1 MPTYRIKDNKS
12 GKTFVLKGDSPP
24 TEQELVS
31 IFDSMG
37 GSGTDQKSEEG
48 EKGLIRKG
56 WDALA
61 IPEQMSREG
70 LGKLADMV
78 PEGEMSGNMAADIAR
93 GTPKVIAET
102 LAEAAPSFISR
113 GSLLTAGA
121 LRGVKAAAPL
131 AKMAG
136 RQIAKAAEG
145 ISGLEYKTPG
155 ILEEAAKDSKL
166 IFAPGKE
173 SAGKKF
179 AEFMDKTK
187 IRKSFGR
194 ATSPKE
200 LIDDAMKAFDEGT
213 LTPQEAVIAR
223 QTLDGVKKTLPRHSY
238 NEMRAQFDSI
248 AKTISKEAD
257 AAFSRGVKADAL
269 RNVFPQNKLGGS
281 SIAKGILG
289 FLGGVA
295 PSMAMSPLVQ
305 GSVAT
310 GAGVISRLLPSSPI
324 PVGTTIG
331 ALADL
336 IRRNSKED

>member
-1 MPTYRIKDNKS
+1 MPTYRVKDS
-12 GKTFVLKGDSPP
+12 ITGKTIVLKGDSPP
-24 TEQELVS
+24 TDSELEEIFSS
-31 IFDSMG
+31 IHGDG
-37 GSGTDQKSEEG
+37 QDATKERNLIQKS
-48 EKGLIRKG
+48 
-56 WDALA
+56 WNALA
-61 IPEQMSREG
+61 VPEQMSREG

-78 PEGEMSGNMAADIAR
+78 PEGKMTGNMVADIVR
-93 GTPKVIAET
+93 GTPKVLAET
-102 LAEAAPSFISR
+102 LAEGAPSFISR

-121 LRGVKAAAPL
+121 LRGAKAAAPL

-173 SAGKKF
+173 SAGRKF

-223 QTLDGVKKTLPRHSY
+223 QTLDGVKKSLPRHSF

-257 AAFSRGVKADAL
+257 VAFSRGVKADAL

-310 GAGVISRLLPSSPI
+310 GVGTLSRLFPRSPI
-324 PVGTTIG
+324 PAGTTIG
-331 ALADL
+331 ALANL
-336 IRRNSKED
+336 IGRNSKED

>member
-1 MPTYRIKDNKS
+1 MPTYRVKDS
-12 GKTFVLKGDSPP
+12 ITGKTIVLKGDSPP
-24 TEQELVS
+24 TDIELEEIFSS
-31 IFDSMG
+31 IHGDG
-37 GSGTDQKSEEG
+37 QDATKERN
-48 EKGLIRKG
+48 LIQKG

-61 IPEQMSREG
+61 VPEKMSREG
-70 LGKLADMV
+70 LGKMADMV
-78 PEGEMSGNMAADIAR
+78 PEGELTGNMVADIAR
-93 GTPKVIAET
+93 GTPKVLAET
-102 LAEAAPSFISR
+102 LAEAAPSFVSR
-113 GSLLTAGA
+113 GSLLTAGVLKGA
-121 LRGVKAAAPL
+121 KVAAPL

-166 IFAPGKE
+166 IFSPGKE

-200 LIDDAMKAFDEGT
+200 LIDDAMNAFDEGT

-238 NEMRAQFDSI
+238 NEMRATFDSI

-269 RNVFPQNKLGGS
+269 RNIFPQNKLGGS

-305 GSVAT
+305 GSIAT
-310 GAGVISRLLPSSPI
+310 GTGVLSRLVPNSPI

-331 ALADL
+331 ALAEL